1 MIRKLLS
8 ASAAGALASFAALTG
23 SQAAEITRTYPNPTA
38 FIAQVVRVPAG
49 SETIYLSGQLP
60 TVADPAAAP
69 NTIAAFGNTETQA
82 ASTFAKIEGILKSQ
96 GLGMGDVVS
105 MTIYLVG
112 DPSMGGKMDFAGMM
126 KSYNKYFGT
135 PEQPNRPTRSTVQ
148 VSALAGPG
156 FLIEVEVTAAKAP
169 K

>member
-1 MIRKLLS
+1 MIRKLLT
-8 ASAAGALASFAALTG
+8 AAALGALTSFAALTG
-23 SQAAEITRTYPNPTA
+23 AQAEITRTYPTPTS
-38 FIAQVVRVPAG
+38 FIAQVIRVPAG

-60 TVADPAAAP
+60 AVADPAAAP
-69 NTIAAFGNTETQA
+69 NTIAAFGNTEVQA

-112 DPSMGGKMDFAGMM
+112 DPAMGGKMDFAGMM

>member
-1 MIRKLLS
+1 MIRKLLT
-8 ASAAGALASFAALTG
+8 AAALGALTSFAALTG
-23 SQAAEITRTYPNPTA
+23 AQAEITRTYPTPTS
-38 FIAQVVRVPAG
+38 FIAQVIRVPAG

-60 TVADPAAAP
+60 AVADPAAPP
-69 NTIAAFGNTETQA
+69 NTIAAFGNTEVQA

-112 DPSMGGKMDFAGMM
+112 DPAMGGKMDFAGMM